1 MCGICGILVRK
12 TSVNAVSN
20 LVRSMGDALSHRG
33 PDANGRYHDPARG
46 VFFEHRR
53 LAIIDLSAAGRQPLY
68 NEDRT
73 VVVMVNGEIYN
84 YRELREQLASRG
96 HRFVSQCDVE
106 TVVHL
111 FEEQGMGGWKNLRGM
126 FAIAVYDT
134 KSGELYLA
142 RDPLGIKP
150 LYVYESSELIAFSSE
165 IRGFQALSNFTS
177 DPNPDGWMDFLLLGS
192 VPAPRT
198 HLKNIRAL
206 LPGETLTI
214 RKNQVLSEGSS
225 PVSAWCHKAAGAARP
240 EASTVRECIRDSV
253 HKHLVSDVPIGIF
266 LSGGMDSGTL
276 AGIASEIS
284 TTQVHTVSVALP
296 GHALDES
303 ALARQTA
310 DLFGTRHTEIPLDQA
325 SFEADFHAFF
335 DHLDLPSIDGFNTFI
350 VSKAARAAG
359 LTVALSGLGGDELFA
374 GYNSFHLAP
383 RLARWHQIASW
394 GGVMGRDAAALILAK
409 VRRRSNAARVAEIF
423 RSQPADIRSGYLA
436 CRGLFVGRLLE
447 DLLVPELRS
456 YARAAHARFLDE
468 TSWVVRDRLP
478 AHLAVGG
485 LELTRYMSSQLL
497 RDTDVMS
504 MAHSL
509 EVRTPLVDVEVVRGC
524 LPFLAHDFEGDGH
537 PKWLLRQSL
546 DRPLP
551 ASVVQQPKQ
560 GFVFPWQEW
569 MSGFVLKDFDQKL
582 ASPNGW
588 ADILQPKSV
597 QWWRDAYV
605 MGWAHWSCFWA
616 LYVLM
621 KFLEKT
627 RGNIFCIKT

>member
-12 TSVNAVSN
+12 TSVNAPSN

-33 PDANGRYHDPARG
+33 PDANGCYHDPVRG

-84 YRELREQLASRG
+84 YRELREQLTRRG
-96 HRFVSQCDVE
+96 HRFASQCDVE

-111 FEEQGMGGWKNLRGM
+111 FEEQGIGGWKNLRGM

-134 KSGELYLA
+134 KSGELYLT
-142 RDPLGIKP
+142 RDSLGIKP

-165 IRGFQALSNFTS
+165 IRGFQALPNFAS

-225 PVSAWCHKAAGAARP
+225 PISAWCHGAAEATRS
-240 EASTVRECIRDSV
+240 EASAARECIRDSV
-253 HKHLVSDVPIGIF
+253 RKHLVSDVPIGIF
-266 LSGGMDSGTL
+266 LSGGMDSGAL

-284 TTQVHTVSVALP
+284 TTPVHTVSVTLP

-303 ALARQTA
+303 ALAHQTA
-310 DLFGTRHTEIPLDQA
+310 EVFGTHHVEIPLDQA
-325 SFEADFHAFF
+325 SFEADFHVFF

-350 VSKAARAAG
+350 VSKVARAAG
-359 LTVALSGLGGDELFA
+359 LTVALSGLGGDEIFA
-374 GYNSFHLAP
+374 GYNSFQLVP
-383 RLARWHQIASW
+383 RLTRLHQIASW
-394 GGVMGRDAAALILAK
+394 GGSIGKGAAAFLLEKI
-409 VRRRSNAARVAEIF
+409 RHGSSAARVAEIF
-423 RSQPADIRSGYLA
+423 RSRPANIRSGYLA
-436 CRGLFVGRLLE
+436 CRGLFVGRILE
-447 DLLVPELRS
+447 DLLAPELRS
-456 YARAAHARFLDE
+456 YARAAHTRFLDE
-468 TSWVVRDRLP
+468 TSWVLERQLQPR
-478 AHLAVGG
+478 LAVAG
-485 LELTRYMSSQLL
+485 LELSRYMSSQLL

-504 MAHSL
+504 MAHGL

-551 ASVVQQPKQ
+551 ASVVQRPKR

-569 MSGFVLKDFDQKL
+569 MSGFVLKDFDRKL

-605 MGWAHWSCFWA
+605 RGWAHWSCFWA

-627 RGNIFCIKT
+627 RGSH